1 MAQVT
6 DDGGGTNEAGA
17 TRDWSEL
24 TPVCLTNVFHR
35 LTLEDRW
42 KGTMLVSRS
51 WRDASRDPSLFVA
64 LDLEPMFEFA
74 GSCRSD
80 CAEWWTPAF
89 QRRVDGMLRSA
100 ALWAEG
106 SLQEIRVRHCSD
118 DSLCFAAERFSS
130 SNLLWEAEFDM
141 TCNLTYLQFSVLV
154 ILLLPISSFW
164 KHYDDPHDY
173 NHRETILPVLQSNSP
188 GNNNRIQVINVA
200 TTDKCVF
207 QSPNLQILTI
217 KSSQSVTDRSMFKIA
232 SSCPMLVELDI
243 SNCYEVSFKSIEV
256 VGKEC
261 PNLKVLKRNF
271 LNWLD
276 PSQHSGIV
284 PNDYL
289 GACPQD
295 GDREAM
301 TIAKFMPKLKHVELR
316 FSKLSVRGLV
326 SLSEGCRDLEFLD
339 ISGCA
344 NLTCR
349 GIKKASA
356 YLKNLKTFIRPN
368 FYIPRS
374 VFNTERYGHWRLYD
388 ERFQTNVFQL

>member
-89 QRRVDGMLRSA
+89 QRRVDAMLRSA

-118 DSLCFAAERFSS
+118 DSLCFAAER
-130 SNLLWEAEFDM
+130 
-141 TCNLTYLQFSVLV
+141 
-154 ILLLPISSFW
+154 
-164 KHYDDPHDY
+164 
-173 NHRETILPVLQSNSP
+173 
-188 GNNNRIQVINVA
+188 
-200 TTDKCVF
+200 
-207 QSPNLQILTI
+207 SPNLQILTI